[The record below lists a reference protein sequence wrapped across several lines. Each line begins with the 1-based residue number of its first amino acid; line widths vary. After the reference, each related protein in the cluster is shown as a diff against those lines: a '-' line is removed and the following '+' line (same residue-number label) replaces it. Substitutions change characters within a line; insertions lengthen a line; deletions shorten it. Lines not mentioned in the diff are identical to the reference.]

1 MSVALEKLVSPA
13 GAKPANPVRAEPDW
27 PPVVVAGAFQTGVVL
42 MRNLRRRGLR
52 VYAFDCAPDQPGFSS
67 VYGKTFLCPN
77 PDDQPEAWV
86 SFMVNLA
93 REIGGKPVLIPSA
106 DQFVSAI
113 SEHADKLSSYFVFL
127 QAASS
132 TQALLATK
140 KRQYDIA
147 SSHGLPTARTRF
159 VRSLTE
165 LEEFASSA
173 RFPCLIKPLH
183 CREWERMPAGHPL
196 LGEKLALAASS
207 KELAEQYNSVAA
219 YTSEVVVQEVIDGP
233 DTAKLCYMSCYSRTG
248 VLLGSCVVR
257 QVRTDPIYFG
267 SASVVEPVVDPEAH
281 KLSDA
286 FLREIQYAGLCEL
299 ELKRD
304 SRDGQLKLIEANPR
318 YSVTSDAAPP
328 AGVDIGWLHYLDLI
342 GFDVQPVQQNS
353 FQYRHVVLRRDF
365 KTFRSYLKAGLLS
378 WHELFRSY
386 RRPVYF
392 FDFDWRDWR
401 VTWATLVDL
410 ARIILLPYVR
420 RVIPKRS

>member
-1 MSVALEKLVSPA
+1 
-13 GAKPANPVRAEPDW
+13 
-27 PPVVVAGAFQTGVVL
+27 
-42 MRNLRRRGLR
+42 
-52 VYAFDCAPDQPGFSS
+52 
-67 VYGKTFLCPN
+67 
-77 PDDQPEAWV
+77 
-86 SFMVNLA
+86 
-93 REIGGKPVLIPSA
+93 
-106 DQFVSAI
+106 
-113 SEHADKLSSYFVFL
+113 
-127 QAASS
+127 
-132 TQALLATK
+132 
-140 KRQYDIA
+140 
-147 SSHGLPTARTRF
+147 LPTARTRF

-183 CREWERMPAGHPL
+183 CREWERMPADHPL

-219 YTSEVVVQEVIDGP
+219 YTSEVVVQEVIEGP

-248 VLLGSCVVR
+248 KLLGSCVVR

-281 KLSDA
+281 TLSDA

-378 WHELFRSY
+378 WRELFRSY

-401 VTWATLVDL
+401 VTWATVVEL
-410 ARIILLPYVR
+410 AKILLIPYVR
-420 RVIPKRS
+420 RVFPKRS

>member
-1 MSVALEKLVSPA
+1 MNVALEKSVNPGEARS
-13 GAKPANPVRAEPDW
+13 ANPVRAEPDW

-42 MRNLRRRGLR
+42 MRDLRRRGLR
-52 VYAFDCAPDQPGFSS
+52 VYAFDCVPEQPGFSS

-77 PDDQPEAWV
+77 PDNQPESWLA
-86 SFMVNLA
+86 FMINLA

-113 SEHADKLSSYFVFL
+113 SAHADQLSAHFTFL
-127 QAASS
+127 RAASS

-147 SSHGLPTARTRF
+147 ASHGLPTARTRF
-159 VRSLTE
+159 VRSLAE
-165 LEEFASSA
+165 LEEFAASA
-173 RFPCLIKPLH
+173 HFPCLIKPLH

-196 LGEKLALAASS
+196 LGEKLALAASP
-207 KELAEQYNSVAA
+207 KELTERYNSVAA
-219 YTSEVVVQEVIDGP
+219 YTSEVVVQEVIEGP
-233 DTAKLCYMSCYSRTG
+233 DTAKLCYISCYSRTG
-248 VLLGSCVVR
+248 KLLGSCLVR

-281 KLSDA
+281 ALSDA
-286 FLREIQYAGLCEL
+286 FLRSIQYAGLCEL

-304 SRDGQLKLIEANPR
+304 TRDGQLKLIEANPR

-342 GFDVQPVQQNS
+342 GIDVQPVQQNS
-353 FQYRHVVLRRDF
+353 FQYRHIVLRRDF
-365 KTFRSYLKAGLLS
+365 NTFRSYRKAGLLS
-378 WHELFRSY
+378 WGEFFRSY

-392 FDFDWRDWR
+392 YDFDWRDWR
-401 VTWATLVDL
+401 VTWATVVVL
-410 ARIILLPYVR
+410 AKILLFPYVR
-420 RVIPKRS
+420 RIFPKRS

>member
-1 MSVALEKLVSPA
+1 MSVALENSIDL
-13 GAKPANPVRAEPDW
+13 AKTRALNPVRAEPDW
-27 PPVVVAGAFQTGVVL
+27 PPVVVAGAFQTGIVL
-42 MRNLRRRGLR
+42 MRNLQRRGLR
-52 VYAFDCAPDQPGFSS
+52 VYAFDCTPGQPGFSS
-67 VYGKTFLCPN
+67 VYGKTYLCPN

-86 SFMVNLA
+86 GFMVSLA

-113 SEHADKLSSYFVFL
+113 SEHADQLSPYFNFL
-127 QAASS
+127 RAASS

-140 KRQYDIA
+140 QRQYDIA

-159 VRSLTE
+159 VRSGEE
-165 LEEFASSA
+165 LQEFASSA

-183 CREWERMPAGHPL
+183 CREWERLPAGHPL
-196 LGEKLALAASS
+196 LGQKLVLAASQ
-207 KELAEQYNSVAA
+207 KELMEQYNSVAA
-219 YTSEVVVQEVIDGP
+219 HTPQVVVQEVIEGP
-233 DTAKLCYMSCYSRTG
+233 DTAKLCYISCYSRTG
-248 VLLGSCVVR
+248 KLLGSCLVR

-267 SASVVEPVVDPEAH
+267 SASIVESTVDPEAH
-281 KLSDA
+281 ALSDG
-286 FLREIQYAGLCEL
+286 FLREIEYAGLCEL

-342 GFDVQPVQQNS
+342 GVDVQPVQQNS
-353 FQYRHVVLRRDF
+353 AHYRHIVLLRDF

-378 WHELFRSY
+378 WGEFFRSY

-392 FDFDWRDWR
+392 FDLDWRDWR
-401 VTWATLVDL
+401 VTWTTVVNL
-410 ARIILLPYVR
+410 AKILFVPYVR
-420 RVIPKRS
+420 RVFPKRP

>member
-1 MSVALEKLVSPA
+1 MSVALEKSVNRAEA
-13 GAKPANPVRAEPDW
+13 GSRNPEKAEPDW

-52 VYAFDCAPDQPGFSS
+52 AYAFDCVSGQPGFSS
-67 VYGKTFLCPN
+67 IYGKTYLCPN

-86 SFMVNLA
+86 GFMVNLA

-113 SEHADKLSSYFVFL
+113 SEHADKLHPYFVFL
-127 QAASS
+127 RGASS

-140 KRQYDIA
+140 QRQYEIA
-147 SSHGLPTARTRF
+147 ASHGLPTARTRF
-159 VRSLTE
+159 VRSLEE

-196 LGEKLALAASS
+196 LGEKLALAAAPE
-207 KELAEQYNSVAA
+207 ELTKQYGSVAA
-219 YTSEVVVQEVIDGP
+219 YTSEVVVQEVIEGP
-233 DTAKLCYMSCYSRTG
+233 DTAKLCYISCYSRTG
-248 VLLGSCVVR
+248 KRLGSCLVR

-267 SASVVEPVVDPEAH
+267 SASVVEPVIDPEADT
-281 KLSDA
+281 LSDA
-286 FLREIQYAGLCEL
+286 FLREINYAGLCEL

-304 SRDGQLKLIEANPR
+304 TRDGQLKLIEANPR
-318 YSVTSDAAPP
+318 YSVTSDATPP

-342 GFDVQPVQQNS
+342 GYEVQPVQQNS
-353 FQYRHVVLRRDF
+353 AKYRHIVLRRDI
-365 KTFRSYLKAGLLS
+365 KTFRNYLKAGLLS
-378 WHELFRSY
+378 WGEFFRSY

-392 FDFDWRDWR
+392 FDFDWRDRR
-401 VTWATLVDL
+401 VTWATVVEL
-410 ARIILLPYVR
+410 AKIILVPYVR
-420 RVIPKRS
+420 RVLPKR